1 MGIIL
6 GIIIP
11 LILRKILGVKFSEPY
26 VIDWVTEA
34 QRGEEPESGP
44 HS

>member
-6 GIIIP
+6 DIIMP
-11 LILRKILGVKFSEPY
+11 LILRKILGVKFCEPY

-34 QRGEEPESGP
+34 QRGEEPDSGP